1 MDLQEL
7 SIKLSGHQHEGM
19 GFESLMITGET
30 DVLQVVV
37 EGADELPIFVT
48 VTDEQMLC
56 ISYLFDKKELKAGIS
71 EQLNAT
77 LLQLNVPMPLSSF
90 AVIDDKYTIFGALSV
105 NSNFDDIAHELVTL
119 ADNAIDALETLEE
132 FLA

>member
-7 SIKLSGHQHEGM
+7 SIKLADHQHEGA
-19 GFESLMITGET
+19 GFESFMISGDQ

-37 EGADELPIFVT
+37 EGFDELPIFVT

-56 ISYLFDKKELKAGIS
+56 ISYLFGSDELKDGVAD
-71 EQLNAT
+71 QLNAT

-90 AVIDDKYTIFGALSV
+90 AIIEDKYSIFGSLSV
-105 NSNFDDIAHELVTL
+105 NSSFDDIAHELVTL
-119 ADNAIDALETLEE
+119 ADNAIDALETIEE

>member
-7 SIKLSGHQHEGM
+7 SIKLADHQHEGM
-19 GFESLMITGET
+19 GFESFLITGEQ

-37 EGADELPIFVT
+37 EGADELPIFIT

-56 ISYLFDKKELKAGIS
+56 ISYLFGKSELKPAVT
-71 EQLNAT
+71 EELNAT

-90 AVIDDKYTIFGALSV
+90 AVIDDKYSIFGALSV
-105 NSNFDDIAHELVTL
+105 NSSFDDIAHEIVTL